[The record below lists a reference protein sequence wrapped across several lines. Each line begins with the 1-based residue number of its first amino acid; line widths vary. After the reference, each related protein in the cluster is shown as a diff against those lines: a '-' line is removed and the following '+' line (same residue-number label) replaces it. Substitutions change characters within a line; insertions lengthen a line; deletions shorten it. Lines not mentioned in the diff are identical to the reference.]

1 MQYKV
6 KIMKKA
12 LGKFLLILLAMSF
25 ISSFIPATAF
35 AKSGEDADLKSI
47 EVSCGVLDPEFDGS
61 KTKYTLYIPSDL
73 TQIVITPTPKSEIAK
88 ANKINLTLGTK
99 QEPEITVSCTCT
111 DDKKEYTIQIKRI
124 DKTTSEIEK
133 EISQNGYAVYVT
145 NQKFYQKTDFV
156 VCACAVLIGVLII
169 TLLYLFTRKKLIKA
183 YDENEKP
190 FYRID

>member
-73 TQIVITPTPKSEIAK
+73 TQIVITPTPKSENAK

-99 QEPEITVSCTCT
+99 QEPEITVSCTCA

-145 NQKFYQKTDFV
+145 NQKFYQVSGSLSENRFSCMCMCCFNRCFDNNF
-156 VCACAVLIGVLII
+156 AVSF
-169 TLLYLFTRKKLIKA
+169 YKKEA
-183 YDENEKP
+183 YQSL
-190 FYRID
+190 

>member
-1 MQYKV
+1 MSRGLGDVYKR
-6 KIMKKA
+6 
-12 LGKFLLILLAMSF
+12 
-25 ISSFIPATAF
+25 
-35 AKSGEDADLKSI
+35 
-47 EVSCGVLDPEFDGS
+47 
-61 KTKYTLYIPSDL
+61 
-73 TQIVITPTPKSEIAK
+73 Q
-88 ANKINLTLGTK
+88 
-99 QEPEITVSCTCT
+99 
-111 DDKKEYTIQIKRI
+111 EYTIQIKRI

-145 NQKFYQKTDFV
+145 NQKFYQKTDFI

>member
-1 MQYKV
+1 M
-6 KIMKKA
+6 
-12 LGKFLLILLAMSF
+12 
-25 ISSFIPATAF
+25 T
-35 AKSGEDADLKSI
+35 
-47 EVSCGVLDPEFDGS
+47 
-61 KTKYTLYIPSDL
+61 
-73 TQIVITPTPKSEIAK
+73 
-88 ANKINLTLGTK
+88 
-99 QEPEITVSCTCT
+99 
-111 DDKKEYTIQIKRI
+111 KKEYTIQIKRI

-145 NQKFYQKTDFV
+145 NQKFYQKTDFL

>member
-47 EVSCGVLDPEFDGS
+47 EVSCGVLDPKFDGS

-73 TQIVITPTPKSEIAK
+73 TQLVITPTPKSENAK

-99 QEPEITVSCTCT
+99 QEPEITVSCTCA

-145 NQKFYQKTDFV
+145 NQKFYQKTD
-156 VCACAVLIGVLII
+156 ACAVLIGVLII

>member
-1 MQYKV
+1 MIQANNVTVQFGGRVLFERVNVTFSAGNCYGIIGANGAGKSTFLKV
-6 KIMKKA
+6 
-12 LGKFLLILLAMSF
+12 L
-25 ISSFIPATAF
+25 
-35 AKSGEDADLKSI
+35 SGE
-47 EVSCGVLDPEFDGS
+47 LDPKFDGS

-73 TQIVITPTPKSEIAK
+73 TQIVITPTPKSENAK

-99 QEPEITVSCTCT
+99 QEPEITVSCTCA

-145 NQKFYQKTDFV
+145 NQKFYQKTDFL